1 MHLYE
6 THIPVTDLE
15 RSKKF
20 YTEVVG
26 LELAY
31 EQPQRQVAFFWIGG
45 PEQGMLG
52 IWGPGALYG
61 WQGDERFKSHFAI
74 GLPLDELLAAPARL
88 QAQGVA
94 VRGFNGVTSGEPSV
108 IGWMPSAQIYFE
120 DPDGHSVEFITV
132 LNDPPQDGFHGSW
145 TEWRRLVDAG

>member
-1 MHLYE
+1 MIGRSIQPKENLMHLYE

-45 PEQGMLG
+45 P
-52 IWGPGALYG
+52 
-61 WQGDERFKSHFAI
+61 
-74 GLPLDELLAAPARL
+74 
-88 QAQGVA
+88 
-94 VRGFNGVTSGEPSV
+94 
-108 IGWMPSAQIYFE
+108 
-120 DPDGHSVEFITV
+120 
-132 LNDPPQDGFHGSW
+132 
-145 TEWRRLVDAG
+145 